1 MRDSA
6 RLCVTLAPLNE
17 QWAQS
22 REGEDQS
29 MTDRDERRGFASMDE
44 RRRREIAS
52 EGGKASHQ
60 RGRAHEF
67 NSEEA
72 RMAGRKGGQI
82 AHQRGKAHIF
92 SSEEARTAGRK
103 GGVEV
108 SRDREHMSAIGRKG
122 GERARGAQESDNAR
136 QDRQDS
142 QNRRRAEARS

>member
-72 RMAGRKGGQI
+72 R
-82 AHQRGKAHIF
+82 
-92 SSEEARTAGRK
+92 TAGRK

-122 GERARGAQESDNAR
+122 GERARGAQEPDNTR
-136 QDRQDS
+136 QDRPDS
-142 QNRRRAEARS
+142 QSRRRAEARS